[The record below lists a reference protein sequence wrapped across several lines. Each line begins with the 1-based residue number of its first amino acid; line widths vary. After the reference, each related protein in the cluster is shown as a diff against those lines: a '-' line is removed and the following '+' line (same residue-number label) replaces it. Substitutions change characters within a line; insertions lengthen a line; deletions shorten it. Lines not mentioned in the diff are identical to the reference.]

1 LDQQY
6 GASIDQFETA
16 IRLRPDDERSRLA
29 LSDVLFES
37 GQKDRAEQ
45 VLRDAV
51 QAVPR
56 SGTARWKLGQTLQ
69 ALSREEESLPVFEE
83 AASFPTLAGADR
95 IQAVIGTLYL
105 RKTDF
110 DRAIVAF
117 RKRLESDPNSA
128 IGHRELG
135 DAYRQQ
141 GRQDEALLE
150 YLATLLIDPGDAEAC
165 AAIGQIHLSAGR
177 YDDAIEILQR
187 AVNLKPQHKEARYAL
202 ANALVRLGKM
212 DEGKR
217 ALEVVAKLQAE
228 ALEEEHRSYELNQLK
243 LEGNLRF
250 NEGKY
255 EESVLLWKQVVD
267 RQPDLPANHVSLG
280 QALANGAHHE
290 AAIESF
296 QRALELGAGLELHR
310 SIAEEHEKLG
320 NREAA
325 ERARAL
331 YRQLRQEQLRQLGTR
346 Q

>member
-1 LDQQY
+1 
-6 GASIDQFETA
+6 
-16 IRLRPDDERSRLA
+16 
-29 LSDVLFES
+29 
-37 GQKDRAEQ
+37 
-45 VLRDAV
+45 
-51 QAVPR
+51 
-56 SGTARWKLGQTLQ
+56 LGQIFQ
-69 ALSREEESLPVFEE
+69 ALSREEESLLAFVE
-83 AASFPTLAGADR
+83 AAAFPTLAGADR
-95 IQAVIGTLYL
+95 IQAIIGTLYL

-117 RKRLESDPNSA
+117 QRRLEGDPNSA
-128 IGHRELG
+128 IAHRELG

-141 GRQDEALLE
+141 GRQDEAMLE
-150 YLATLLIDPGDAEAC
+150 YLATLLIDPADAEAC

-177 YDDAIEILQR
+177 YDDAVEILQR